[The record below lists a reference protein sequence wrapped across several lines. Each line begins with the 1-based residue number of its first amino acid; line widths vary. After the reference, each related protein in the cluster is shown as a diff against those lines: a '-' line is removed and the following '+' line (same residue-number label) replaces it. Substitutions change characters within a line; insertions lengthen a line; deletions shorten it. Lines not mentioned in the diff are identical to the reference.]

1 MNTPLINEAL
11 AQLDV
16 ADWSQVQ
23 PRLQQ
28 FIDAK
33 PDSPEAL
40 RRWVS
45 DLSRLSEVI
54 YEFGSR
60 KNIDNACH
68 TDDQAIEAA
77 YLHWVREIAPKLQPM
92 FFEIQKNYLANPH
105 RDALT
110 DQGFDM
116 MRREWSADVEIFRP
130 ENVALNTQITELN
143 TKYDKLQGAMTI
155 EFRGETYTPQQIARF
170 FDDVDRLTREQAWR
184 AAAERRLV
192 DQHTVAD
199 IFDQM
204 LTLRQQV
211 AANAGFDDYR
221 QYVWT
226 SRHRFDYTPE
236 DCLEFGKAVER
247 VCMPLVNQ
255 VDADRKA
262 ALGIEPLRPWDTSV
276 DVHGRPPLRP
286 FDPKNIDDFVAKTRR
301 IFDRIDPRLAAGFDA
316 LTEHGNLDLDSRKG
330 KRPGGFQ
337 SSLEA
342 TRQPFIFMNAAGL
355 QRDVE
360 TLIHEGGHAFH
371 YQAAATIDNLFVRH
385 APLEFCEVASMSM
398 EMLALDHYDIFYD
411 TLDNPADAARAK
423 RGQLE
428 GVIRTLS
435 WVATIDGFQHWL
447 YTHPGHTHA
456 ERDAAWADLLTRF
469 GSAVV
474 DWTGL
479 EDFRRTMWQRQ
490 GHLFHVP
497 FYYIEYAIAQLG
509 ALGVWLNYRC
519 DPKTA
524 LAQLLDAF
532 ALGGTAPLP
541 ALFQTAGVNFDF
553 SEKTIAP
560 LIENLQREI
569 ESLPV

>member
-1 MNTPLINEAL
+1 MNTPSNAAVLPE
-11 AQLDV
+11 LDV

-28 FIDAK
+28 FIDAT
-33 PDSPEAL
+33 PDSADAL

-45 DLSRLSEVI
+45 ELSRLSEVI

-68 TDDQAIEAA
+68 TDDEAIEAA

-116 MRREWSADVEIFRP
+116 MLREWSADVDIFRP
-130 ENVALNTQITELN
+130 ENVALQTQITELV
-143 TKYDKLQGAMTI
+143 TQYDKLQGAMMI

-170 FDDVDRLTREQAWR
+170 YDDVDRDTREQAWR
-184 AAAERRLV
+184 AAAERRY
-192 DQHTVAD
+192 AD
-199 IFDQM
+199 HEAVEDLFDPM
-204 LTLRQQV
+204 LKLRQQV
-211 AANAGFDDYR
+211 AENAGFNDYR
-221 QYVWT
+221 EYIWT
-226 SRHRFDYTPE
+226 SRYRFDYTPE

-247 VCMPLVNQ
+247 VCMPLAQQ
-255 VDADRKA
+255 VDVDRKA
-262 ALGIEPLRPWDTSV
+262 ALGVDALRPWDTSV

-286 FDPKNIDDFVAKTRR
+286 FDPKNIDDFVAKTRV

-316 LTEHGNLDLDSRKG
+316 LSEHGNLDLDSRKG

-337 SSLEA
+337 ASLEA

-371 YQAAATIDNLFVRH
+371 YQAASTIDNLFTRH

-398 EMLALDHYDIFYD
+398 ELLAMDHFDVFYD
-411 TLDNPADAARAK
+411 SPENTARAK
-423 RGQLE
+423 RSKLE
-428 GVIRTLS
+428 GVLHTLT

-447 YTHPGHTHA
+447 YTHPGHTRD
-456 ERDAAWADLLTRF
+456 EREAAWLDLLSRF
-469 GSAVV
+469 GSDVV
-474 DWTGL
+474 DWAGL
-479 EDFRRTMWQRQ
+479 ENFRRTMWHRQ
-490 GHLFHVP
+490 VHLFHVP

-509 ALGVWLNYRC
+509 ALGVWLNYRR
-519 DPKTA
+519 DPKAA

-532 ALGGTAPLP
+532 ALGGAAPLP
-541 ALFQTAGVNFDF
+541 TLFETAGVNFDF

-560 LIENLQREI
+560 LVENLQQEI
-569 ESLPV
+569 EALPV

>member
-1 MNTPLINEAL
+1 MNTPSSAAAL
-11 AQLDV
+11 PTLDV

-28 FIDAK
+28 FIDAT
-33 PDSPEAL
+33 PDSPQAL
-40 RRWVS
+40 RQWVS

-54 YEFGSR
+54 YEFGSL

-77 YLHWVREIAPKLQPM
+77 YMHWVREIAPKLQPM

-105 RDALT
+105 REALT

-116 MRREWSADVEIFRP
+116 MLREWSADVDIFRP
-130 ENVALNTQITELN
+130 QNVPLQTQVTELV
-143 TKYDKLQGAMTI
+143 TKYDKLQGAMMI

-170 FDDVDRLTREQAWR
+170 FDDVDRAAREAAWR
-184 AAAERRLV
+184 AAAERRYV
-192 DQHTVAD
+192 DHEAVEN
-199 IFDQM
+199 IFDPM
-204 LTLRQQV
+204 LTLRQQI
-211 AANAGFDDYR
+211 AANAGFDNYR
-221 QYVWT
+221 DYVWT
-226 SRHRFDYTPE
+226 SRYRFDYTPD
-236 DCLEFGKAVER
+236 DCLEFGKAVQR
-247 VCMPLVNQ
+247 VCMPVLNQ
-255 VDADRKA
+255 VDEDRKA
-262 ALGIEPLRPWDTSV
+262 ALGLGALRPWDTSV
-276 DVHGRPPLRP
+276 DVRSRPPLRP
-286 FDPKNIDDFVAKTRR
+286 FDPKNIDDFVARTRR
-301 IFDRIDPRLAAGFDA
+301 VFDRIDPRLAVQFDA
-316 LTEHGNLDLDSRKG
+316 LSEHGNLDLESRKG

-342 TRQPFIFMNAAGL
+342 SRQPFIFMNAAGL

-371 YQAAATIDNLFVRH
+371 YQASCAIDNLFTRH

-398 EMLALDHYDIFYD
+398 EMLAMDHYDIFYD
-411 TLDNPADAARAK
+411 NTDTPADAARAK

-447 YTHPGHTHA
+447 YTHPGHTRPQ
-456 ERDAAWADLLTRF
+456 RDAAWADLLSRF

-509 ALGVWLNYRC
+509 ALGVWLNYRR
-519 DPKTA
+519 DPKAA

-532 ALGGTAPLP
+532 ALGGTVPLP
-541 ALFQTAGVNFDF
+541 TLFQTAGVNFDF
-553 SEKTIAP
+553 SENTIAP
-560 LIENLQREI
+560 LIENLQHEI

>member
-1 MNTPLINEAL
+1 MNTPSNAAAL
-11 AQLDV
+11 PELDV
-16 ADWSQVQ
+16 ADWSLVQ

-28 FIDAK
+28 FIDAT
-33 PDSPEAL
+33 PDSPDAL

-45 DLSRLSEVI
+45 ELSRLSEVI

-68 TDDQAIEAA
+68 TDDEAIEAA

-116 MRREWSADVEIFRP
+116 MLREWSADVDIFRP
-130 ENVALNTQITELN
+130 ENVALQTQITELV
-143 TKYDKLQGAMTI
+143 TQYDKLQGAMMI

-170 FDDVDRLTREQAWR
+170 YDDVDRDTREQAWR
-184 AAAERRLV
+184 AAAERRYV
-192 DQHTVAD
+192 DHEAVED
-199 IFDQM
+199 LFDPM
-204 LTLRQQV
+204 LKLRQQV
-211 AANAGFDDYR
+211 AQNAGFNDYR
-221 QYVWT
+221 EYIWT
-226 SRHRFDYTPE
+226 SRYRFDYTPE

-247 VCMPLVNQ
+247 VCMPLAQQ
-255 VDADRKA
+255 VDVDRKA
-262 ALGIEPLRPWDTSV
+262 ALGVDTLRPWDTSV

-286 FDPKNIDDFVAKTRR
+286 FDPKNIDDFVAKTRI

-316 LTEHGNLDLDSRKG
+316 LSEHGNLDLDSRKG

-337 SSLEA
+337 ASLEA

-371 YQAAATIDNLFVRH
+371 YQAASTIDNLFVRH

-398 EMLALDHYDIFYD
+398 ELLAMDHFDVFYD
-411 TLDNPADAARAK
+411 SEQNTARAK
-423 RGQLE
+423 RSKLE
-428 GVIRTLS
+428 GVLHTLT

-447 YTHPGHTHA
+447 YTHPGHTRD
-456 ERDAAWADLLTRF
+456 EREAAWLDLLSRF
-469 GSAVV
+469 GSDVV
-474 DWTGL
+474 DWTDL
-479 EDFRRTMWQRQ
+479 ENFRRTMWHRQ
-490 GHLFHVP
+490 VHLFHVP

-509 ALGVWLNYRC
+509 ALGVWLNYRR
-519 DPKTA
+519 DPKAA

-532 ALGGTAPLP
+532 ALGGAAPLP
-541 ALFQTAGVNFDF
+541 TLFETAGVNFDF

-560 LIENLQREI
+560 LVENLQQEI
-569 ESLPV
+569 EALPV